1 MKKTLWVAFC
11 LALAV
16 FSLGD
21 IAAAASNDET
31 ASLKNEIEALKRG
44 QVEMQRELQEIKNVL
59 RSLAPSAPPAF
70 EGVVL
75 NVKGDPFKGKLDAKV
90 TVIEF
95 SDYQCPFCG
104 RHARDTLPQIEREYV
119 ASGKIRYV
127 FRNFP
132 IESIHPQAFKAH
144 EAANCAG
151 DQGKY
156 WEMHDRLFAFQQ
168 ALGASELPTHA
179 DALGLNREV
188 FEECLASGR
197 HAEKIRS
204 DLKDGMKLG
213 IRGTPTFL
221 VGAADSDPD
230 TVKLVNALRGS
241 QPYAAFKQLL
251 DSVLAGE
258 K

>member
-1 MKKTLWVAFC
+1 MMTILSAGFFFVFAF
-11 LALAV
+11 
-16 FSLGD
+16 FTSGGT
-21 IAAAASNDET
+21 AAGQPSEEIQF
-31 ASLKNEIEALKRG
+31 LKNEIEALKQG
-44 QVEMQRELQEIKNVL
+44 QSEIQKELREIKTL
-59 RSLAPSAPPAF
+59 LQAQAPPRPPTF

-75 NVKGDPFKGKLDAKV
+75 SVKDDPFKGKLDAKV

-168 ALGASELPTHA
+168 ALGASELPAHA
-179 DALGLNREV
+179 EALGLNRAG

-221 VGAADSDPD
+221 VGATDSDRD
-230 TVKLVNALRGS
+230 TVKIVNALRGAQS
-241 QPYAAFKQLL
+241 YAAFKQLL
-251 DSVLAGE
+251 DSVLTGE